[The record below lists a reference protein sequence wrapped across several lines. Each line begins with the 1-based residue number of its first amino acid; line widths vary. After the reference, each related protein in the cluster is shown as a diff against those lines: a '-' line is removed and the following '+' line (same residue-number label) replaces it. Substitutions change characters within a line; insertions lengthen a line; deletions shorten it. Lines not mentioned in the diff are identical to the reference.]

1 MRYVLAFFIKS
12 LVFKANN
19 DFLICLIAGDKKCSL
34 NKLKKIL
41 EKKDV
46 AMASAEEV
54 KANTAGHEAAVIY
67 QNKINQEKIDRASA
81 KTKLKNL
88 GLTDDEIKALFH
100 EE

>member
-1 MRYVLAFFIKS
+1 MTKVIEYNVLTGVRTERD
-12 LVFKANN
+12 LT
-19 DFLICLIAGDKKCSL
+19 
-34 NKLKKIL
+34 
-41 EKKDV
+41 
-46 AMASAEEV
+46 AEEV